1 MLKRSKKKV
10 VLMLENKLGFDFIN
24 ILRVRLDRI
33 YFAETENRKHYNE
46 IIFKCVNSAV
56 RSIFNEKVSEK

>member
-24 ILRVRLDRI
+24 ILRVCLDRI
-33 YFAETENRKHYNE
+33 YFAKTEN
-46 IIFKCVNSAV
+46 
-56 RSIFNEKVSEK
+56 